1 MSCSESRIA
10 STKMC
15 CRKGSTR
22 ESDDSKAAFPTYLL
36 THAKALS
43 AFNFQLSAFNFP
55 PMPTR
60 KAPTTSAKDSR
71 IHFVTGSDEAEVRR
85 TAQGLAAQLAPADA
99 GEFGL
104 EIIDAPADTVDCS
117 VDMIESTLQG
127 ILTLPFFGGGKLVWM
142 KGVSF
147 LKDTQQG
154 RSETVQNALEKLLKT
169 LEEGLPDGITLLI
182 SAPEPDKRR
191 SFYKSL
197 SSLAST
203 TLCDK
208 PDFGFNATEDDL
220 IDWVIARCR
229 ARGVRMEDTAAVV
242 LTTRVG
248 ANTGQLDAELAKL
261 VTSAGEGSLIT
272 EKLVRDLVPLTRAGG
287 IFDLSD
293 AINKRNL
300 PLCLDT
306 LQQLRRQGE
315 QAVGILLA
323 AIVPTVRNL
332 LVAKDLMERHRI
344 RPPSQPQFFA
354 SELKRLR
361 PEETAHLP
369 RKKDG
374 GLNTYGIG
382 LAAVNAS
389 RFERD
394 HLVSAFLACRDANL
408 KLLSGHGTEETLLTQ
423 LLIRI
428 VARDTSK

>member
-1 MSCSESRIA
+1 MA
-10 STKMC
+10 
-15 CRKGSTR
+15 
-22 ESDDSKAAFPTYLL
+22 
-36 THAKALS
+36 
-43 AFNFQLSAFNFP
+43 
-55 PMPTR
+55 TR
-60 KAPTTSAKDSR
+60 KVSSSAKDSR

-85 TAQGLAAQLAPADA
+85 TAQGLAAQLAPPDA

-104 EIIDAPADTVDCS
+104 EIIESPADTVDCA
-117 VDMIESTLQG
+117 IEMVEQTLQAV
-127 ILTLPFFGGGKLVWM
+127 LTLPFLGGGKLVWM
-142 KGVSF
+142 KSVSF
-147 LKDTQQG
+147 LKDSVQG
-154 RSETVQNALEKLLKT
+154 RSEAVQNALEKLLGT
-169 LEEGLPDGITLLI
+169 LEEGLPDGITLLL

-197 SSLAST
+197 SSLATT

-208 PDFGFNATEDDL
+208 PDFGFNATEEDL
-220 IDWVIARCR
+220 IEWVLDRCR
-229 ARGVRMEDTAAVV
+229 DRGVRMDHQAAVI

-261 VTSAGEGSLIT
+261 VTAAGEGAMVTGQLI
-272 EKLVRDLVPLTRAGG
+272 RDLVPLTRAGG

-306 LQQLRRQGE
+306 LAQLRRQGE
-315 QAVGILLA
+315 NAVGILLA
-323 AIVPTVRNL
+323 AIVPTIRNL

-361 PEETAHLP
+361 AEETSHLP

-374 GLNTYGIG
+374 TINSYGIG
-382 LAAVNAS
+382 LAAVNAA

-394 HLVSAFLACRDANL
+394 HLVSAFLACRDANV
-408 KLLSGHGTEETLLTQ
+408 KLLSGHGSEETLLTQ
-423 LLIRI
+423 LLVRI
-428 VARDTSK
+428 VARAG